1 MANEDSELLDQYVHQ
16 KSDAAFEEI
25 VRRYRDLVYGS
36 ARRQVGNSEL
46 AQDVAQAVFIVLARK
61 AGSVPARHLAGWLLT
76 TARLCACD
84 AMKKEIRRLHHE
96 REAAMAKS
104 ETAGAPETF
113 DPQIAI
119 FLDEAMARLPRQQST
134 ALALRY
140 LQDQPVTEVAATL
153 GVSANAA
160 SKILARSLA
169 KLRRMLNRKGVIVP
183 SVGPLLA
190 TLAHESAKKA
200 PAGLA
205 ISVSSCT
212 SSSISI
218 AKGVI
223 QMILWT
229 KLKIGA
235 AIAAIIMLAAGTG
248 SVILI
253 EARADAPA
261 APPAQS
267 PGSTAPV
274 AEAAPSVSPY
284 ESPFLELV
292 GCRIKETAALNLS
305 PEPPAPVEATWI
317 QQQYP
322 VIEWSLNPDVASS
335 VAQYTIT
342 ITPKDDPAGA
352 QTITAD
358 KSVSAQALVKE
369 LADPGEY
376 NIQVS
381 AVGAGSAT
389 LASATVHAIIKPLP
403 STQIVIDDVQPD
415 GTIRF
420 ATVTQDMYDG
430 AGPDWD
436 FGFVNS
442 DMVHLE
448 KMADDEGRPL
458 RFSSTHNNGH
468 YQYRGKYNQPI
479 QPGDPVMMA
488 SMGSETDVIRPLGDG
503 VFHYVFRHFPG
514 SGMAVR
520 RIELYRLP
528 AGATLIYAS
537 DNITSKVI
545 DGQTQMYME
554 TMIPPGGGNLVEFRY
569 RMGS

>member
-1 MANEDSELLDQYVHQ
+1 
-16 KSDAAFEEI
+16 
-25 VRRYRDLVYGS
+25 
-36 ARRQVGNSEL
+36 
-46 AQDVAQAVFIVLARK
+46 
-61 AGSVPARHLAGWLLT
+61 
-76 TARLCACD
+76 
-84 AMKKEIRRLHHE
+84 
-96 REAAMAKS
+96 MAKS

-140 LQDQPVTEVAATL
+140 LQDQPVAEVAATL

-169 KLRRMLNRKGVIVP
+169 KLRRMLNRKGLTVP
-183 SVGPLLA
+183 SVAPLLA
-190 TLAHESAKKA
+190 TLAHESAQKA

-212 SSSISI
+212 SSSVSI

-261 APPAQS
+261 
-267 PGSTAPV
+267 
-274 AEAAPSVSPY
+274 PSVSPY
-284 ESPFLELV
+284 ESPFLEFV
-292 GCRIKETAALNLS
+292 GCRIKETATLNLS
-305 PEPPAPVEATWI
+305 PQPPPPVEATWI

-322 VIEWSLNPDVASS
+322 VIEWSLNPDLASG

-342 ITPKDDPAGA
+342 ITPKDDPAGV
-352 QTITAD
+352 QTITAE
-358 KSVSAQALVKE
+358 KSVSAQALVKQ

-376 NIQVS
+376 NILVS
-381 AVGAGSAT
+381 AVGADSAT
-389 LASATVHAIIKPLP
+389 LASAAVHAVIKPLP
-403 STQIVIDDVQPD
+403 NTQIMIDDVQPD

-430 AGPDWD
+430 DQPDRD
-436 FGFVNS
+436 FGFMNS

-448 KMADDEGRPL
+448 KMADDQGRPL
-458 RFSSTHNNGH
+458 RFSSTHNDGH

-479 QPGDPVMMA
+479 RPGDPVMMA
-488 SMGSETDVIRPLGDG
+488 SMGTETDVIRPFGDG

-514 SGMAVR
+514 SGLAVR

-528 AGATLIYAS
+528 PGAALIYAS

-545 DGQTQMYME
+545 DGRTQMYME
-554 TMIPPGGGNLVEFRY
+554 TVIPPGGGNLVEFRY